1 MKARTIIFLGIL
13 ALLCTNFSRH
23 QDVRFTSYHPH
34 DAYGSGQCTASG
46 LCIDD
51 FTTNDEGMYL
61 YDNKVVIA
69 SANKKATDTAD
80 IFILP
85 KNYQDHDYYEVINFT
100 IEDKHY
106 QGIILDLCGAC
117 YWPEEYQRYD
127 LFVKDAASAK
137 DRLGTIDSPLSFNF
151 LFFLFGI
158 VAYLGSTYLW
168 KAKNLTLKRLM
179 LRLKHEKKYLRK
191 LFQHRH

>member
-1 MKARTIIFLGIL
+1 MKIRTIIYFCLLI
-13 ALLCTNFSRH
+13 LLCTTFPH
-23 QDVRFTSYHPH
+23 HKEVRFTSYHPH
-34 DAYGSGQCTASG
+34 DAYGSGTCTASG

-61 YDNKVVIA
+61 YDNNVVIA
-69 SANKKATDTAD
+69 SANKKATNTEDR
-80 IFILP
+80 FILP
-85 KNYQDHDYYEVINFT
+85 ESYQDHDYYEIINFT

-117 YWPEEYQRYD
+117 YWQEGHQRYD
-127 LFVKDAASAK
+127 IFVKDAASAK
-137 DRLGTIDSPLSFNF
+137 DRIGTIDSPSSFNF
-151 LFFLFGI
+151 ILFLFGTI
-158 VAYLGSTYLW
+158 TYLGISYFC

-191 LFQHRH
+191 LF